1 MMDSRGISDDFTGE
15 VEVVNAPALGEVG
28 VLTDGE
34 EEFRCLETRRRSSR
48 TYYMSAQS
56 HAEQAASIPPEGIF
70 DQENACL
77 HCEPVRRLG

>member
-1 MMDSRGISDDFTGE
+1 MMMDARGISDDLAGE

-48 TYYMSAQS
+48 TYYISARK
-56 HAEQAASIPPEGIF
+56 P
-70 DQENACL
+70 
-77 HCEPVRRLG
+77 